1 MFAHPE
7 SKMRTPASRF
17 VATMIALVAALSV
30 ILRVHIVV
38 SAVLAEGGSF
48 LDGFIL
54 VYSYFTIQTN
64 TMVAIIA
71 AACALS
77 GRHDGFLTRPA
88 TLGAVTVY
96 IVIVGVIY
104 AVLLAGLREL
114 VGLAV
119 TVDIGLH
126 RVVPLLFALY
136 WLVFVPKGRLAWGDP
151 LFWLIFPALYVGY
164 SLIYGTLTARYLY
177 PFSNV
182 PVLGYPRALGNAG
195 VILLAFYG
203 LGLAL
208 VAVDRTLARK
218 AEREG

>member
-1 MFAHPE
+1 MGIP
-7 SKMRTPASRF
+7 TSRL
-17 VATMIALVAALSV
+17 AAALIVFIAALSV
-30 ILRVHIVV
+30 ILRIDIVV
-38 SAVLAEGGSF
+38 SAVMAEGGSF

-54 VYSYFTIQTN
+54 VFSYFTIQTN
-64 TMVAIIA
+64 TMVAVVA

-114 VGLAV
+114 TGLAV
-119 TVDIGLH
+119 IVDIGLH
-126 RVVPLLFALY
+126 RVVPVLFALY
-136 WLVFVPKGRLAWGDP
+136 WLVFVPKGRLAWRDP

-164 SLIYGTLTARYLY
+164 SLIYGALTARYLY

-208 VAVDRTLARK
+208 VAMDRTLARK
-218 AEREG
+218 VKRSG